1 MASCGLG
8 IYAAGWLQKMLVS
21 SSSDQIS
28 LQISLQAQD
37 MAVLLA
43 IGGAVVL
50 IAVFLAVFPIL
61 KTSPVKYFQ
70 EWRDRA
76 VNVLQRAW
84 RSVIRKP
91 VRSILLLLVVCIISL
106 LFLSGMA
113 SRSANIAAKDQY
125 PAGNRRRL
133 LANEERRK

>member
-1 MASCGLG
+1 MAVFISMGERKIKIFLQAILESVTLFLISGMASCGLG

-61 KTSPVKYFQ
+61 KTSPR
-70 EWRDRA
+70 E
-76 VNVLQRAW
+76 
-84 RSVIRKP
+84 
-91 VRSILLLLVVCIISL
+91 IL
-106 LFLSGMA
+106 
-113 SRSANIAAKDQY
+113 SRME
-125 PAGNRRRL
+125 G
-133 LANEERRK
+133 